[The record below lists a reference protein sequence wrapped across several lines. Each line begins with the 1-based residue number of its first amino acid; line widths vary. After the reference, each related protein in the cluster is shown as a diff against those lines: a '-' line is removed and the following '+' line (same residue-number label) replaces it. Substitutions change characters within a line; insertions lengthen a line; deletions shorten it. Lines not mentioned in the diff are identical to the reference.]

1 MNISADFGITVTDTL
16 RKTNDHLIHK
26 MELSSDSLNHDK
38 IKGLFPEI
46 DFDSIPGLQGMNI
59 SIVTTAKND
68 QETKLLLETFGVPFA
83 NN

>member
-26 MELSSDSLNHDK
+26 MELSTDTLNHDK

-46 DFDSIPGLQGMNI
+46 DFD
-59 SIVTTAKND
+59 
-68 QETKLLLETFGVPFA
+68 
-83 NN
+83 